1 MHHFAHELAGELA
14 DAAADAL
21 VGVYVHG
28 SAVLGDWV
36 PGCSDVDLLVVVT
49 DVPPTGVAERLA
61 AVLAAERDCPGAGVE
76 ASVVAAG
83 AASVPR
89 APWPFIVHVTTAPPD
104 RKTVFGASD
113 AGDPDLILHYAVTRD
128 AGRSAFGPRPETVV
142 GAIPDRV
149 VLTQLAAELRWA
161 VTHADES
168 YAVLN
173 VCRALRYREPR
184 CAVLE
189 VRRWNLGT
197 LARDR
202 ARARASGTRRPTT
215 RARRNGHTA
224 RGRMDPHHRRRS
236 AGLTGPYRRAGET
249 ACATRRLR
257 T

>member
-36 PGCSDVDLLVVVT
+36 PGRSDVDLLVVVT
-49 DVPPTGVAERLA
+49 DAPPTGVAERLA

-113 AGDPDLILHYAVTRD
+113 AGDPDLILHYAVTR
-128 AGRSAFGPRPETVV
+128 
-142 GAIPDRV
+142 
-149 VLTQLAAELRWA
+149 
-161 VTHADES
+161 
-168 YAVLN
+168 
-173 VCRALRYREPR
+173 
-184 CAVLE
+184 
-189 VRRWNLGT
+189 
-197 LARDR
+197 
-202 ARARASGTRRPTT
+202 T
-215 RARRNGHTA
+215 RAGLRSV
-224 RGRMDPHHRRRS
+224 RGRKQS
-236 AGLTGPYRRAGET
+236 SGPSPT
-249 ACATRRLR
+249 ASC
-257 T
+257 

>member
-36 PGCSDVDLLVVVT
+36 PGRSDVDLLVVVT
-49 DVPPTGVAERLA
+49 DAPPTGVAERLA

-113 AGDPDLILHYAVTRD
+113 TGDPDLILHYAVTRD
-128 AGRSAFGPRPETVV
+128 AGWSAFGPRPETVV

-173 VCRALRYREPR
+173 ACRALRYRDEGVLCSKCDGGTWALSREIEP
-184 CAVLE
+184 
-189 VRRWNLGT
+189 T
-197 LARDR
+197 LVHAALD
-202 ARARASGTRRPTT
+202 
-215 RARRNGHTA
+215 ARR
-224 RGRMDPHHRRRS
+224 RGLVATVTPH
-236 AGLTGPYRRAGET
+236 AAEWILTIAAEVQ
-249 ACATRRLR
+249 A
-257 T
+257 